1 MRVPDPENQTPDG
14 PRAGRGR
21 TWLLYGSLAL
31 NLLVLGVVVGAVV
44 TGGPKGGPGGR
55 VVIDSPS
62 ALIRALEPEARD
74 ALRDQLAADRP
85 ERSSRVLESARRSR
99 VLLGALRADPFD
111 PTTFEA
117 ALTAQS
123 EALDAR
129 NRAGRNALFEVVR
142 GMSVAERQAYADR
155 VEQKLRDRKS
165 RDKGDR
171 PPRAP
176 SGG

>member
-1 MRVPDPENQTPDG
+1 MSLPDLEKQTPDA
-14 PRAGRGR
+14 PRGGRGR

-44 TGGPKGGPGGR
+44 TGGPKGGSGGR
-55 VVIDSPS
+55 VIIESPS

-74 ALRDQLAADRP
+74 ALRGQLSVDRP
-85 ERSSRVLESARRSR
+85 ERSSRLLESARRSR

-111 PTTFEA
+111 PMTFEV

-123 EALDAR
+123 EAMNAR

-142 GMSVAERQAYADR
+142 GMSVAERRAYADR
-155 VEQKLRDRKS
+155 VEQKLRDRKT

-171 PPRAP
+171 SQRAP